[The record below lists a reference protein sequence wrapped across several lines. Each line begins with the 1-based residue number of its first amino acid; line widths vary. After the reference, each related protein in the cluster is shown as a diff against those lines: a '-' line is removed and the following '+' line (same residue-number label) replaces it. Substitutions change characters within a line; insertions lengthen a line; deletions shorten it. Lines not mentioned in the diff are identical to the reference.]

1 MPDIRFKDVYDVEF
15 GQSLLDNNKKS
26 EYINYINTLKDK
38 VTNVSDRNA
47 LSVLSG
53 KLSTELSKDN
63 YNIERI
69 RGTHGDDGVERYKFM
84 NAVNSGESLQG
95 NKYWEN
101 FKTQSD
107 LLGSEVDDD
116 GNITRRAEHLG
127 FEFDTEYD
135 FNNFLSQAGLT
146 MATLSNSGIE
156 YSKNNGKPYISVS
169 KGNSNFINVIKGVN
183 AIDDYS
189 ESGGFWE
196 GMLKT
201 VTRPIKR
208 ADRELGIH
216 SGNGILD
223 RLKGI
228 YNAGTHLVGAGI
240 SLYNQMPHVTMT
252 SFDAEGRQIT
262 QKNTDDYSWYQRY
275 KAIGDKLLS
284 DYKESSSML
293 GDLNE
298 EKKGPQQVQ
307 RLGYLTA
314 NEAAARDYLNKT
326 NDYKKY
332 NAFLKE
338 EYRRADIEIM
348 NSHLGNYQ
356 VYSTLDGDYMEEV
369 PYEDIPAIEDL
380 IHNAI
385 SEGGDT
391 NEGRRVSYETGMMGT
406 DAGLYITIAPK
417 SNQNNISNSKDNLS
431 STLPGRTF
439 FVKGMLDDITQAA
452 INQDSRWRAY
462 KEVQQMSNWNYD
474 FYFADGSILTKCN
487 NFGATY
493 IDSYGREQI
502 VDKAF
507 MQSAINK
514 EFATQDAESAL
525 KAMYQDSL
533 VKSKQV
539 TINSDI
545 EGYSYAIA
553 AKIIKESYPNA
564 MPNEYKTMVLEL
576 YTKMLNDIGYDF
588 NKQTK

>member
-146 MATLSNSGIE
+146 MATLSNNGIE

-223 RLKGI
+223 RLQGI

-275 KAIGDKLLS
+275 KAIGDKLLL

-326 NDYKKY
+326 NDYTKY

-417 SNQNNISNSKDNLS
+417 SNQNNISNSKANLS
-431 STLPGRTF
+431 NTLPGRTF